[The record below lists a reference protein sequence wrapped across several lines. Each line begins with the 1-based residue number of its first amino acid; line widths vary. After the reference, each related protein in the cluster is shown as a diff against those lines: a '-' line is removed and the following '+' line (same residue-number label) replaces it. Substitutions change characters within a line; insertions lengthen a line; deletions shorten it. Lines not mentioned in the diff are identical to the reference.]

1 MSDSPASQRKTVWSI
16 VTAVMLLLSA
26 YVGGYFALGKH
37 MSGTVLHYN
46 TGETSTQHH
55 RCFQHSPLV
64 TIYYPMGWIECRV
77 RSERVVL
84 IAINEDALA
93 VTQEH
98 SFEPPR

>member
-64 TIYYPMGWIECRV
+64 TIYYPMGRKRGTADWGG
-77 RSERVVL
+77 
-84 IAINEDALA
+84 A
-93 VTQEH
+93 
-98 SFEPPR
+98 FETRLLRFGVGVQRGGSKLCS